1 MFRAPAYLRLRPAT
15 AEVEVEVFMVTFS
28 EWVVRKIL
36 RESRFDESGDRIRG
50 FSELVPGVRSAN
62 SRRPNDTVSQVL
74 I

>member
-15 AEVEVEVFMVTFS
+15 AEVEVFMVTFS
-28 EWVVRKIL
+28 QWVVRKIL
-36 RESRFDESGDRIRG
+36 RESRFDEPGDRIRG

-62 SRRPNDTVSQVL
+62 SRRPNNTVSQVL